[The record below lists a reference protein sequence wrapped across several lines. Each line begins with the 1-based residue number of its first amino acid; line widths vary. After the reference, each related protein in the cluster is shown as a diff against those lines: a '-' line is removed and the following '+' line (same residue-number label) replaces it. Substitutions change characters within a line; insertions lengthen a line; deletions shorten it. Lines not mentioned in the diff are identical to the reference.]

1 VVFYQIEYKDTGMRG
16 LQGKA
21 AVVTGGSRGIGKAVV
36 ARLLEEGVQV
46 LFCGR
51 NEKTGTEALE
61 EFEKKYKGKVHFVP
75 ADMEAKE
82 VPEMLV
88 SKGRSLFGEL
98 DFLVNNAFPFT
109 AKAMDAT
116 YEDWM
121 HTYLAGPVAYA
132 RMIAEF
138 SKNRKKKE
146 GAVVCISSISGHIA
160 QPLRWTYNAAK
171 GAVKQLIRCAALDL
185 APYIR
190 VNCLSPAWVKTD
202 EVLKAT
208 PKKTWES
215 TPQAWNE
222 YHILQRLQEPEEI
235 AAVTAFLL
243 SDDAAVVTGADMDA
257 TSGYLA
263 MGPEGLGKTA
273 NFAGSA

>member
-1 VVFYQIEYKDTGMRG
+1 MKG
-16 LQGKA
+16 LNGKA

-36 ARLLEEGVQV
+36 ERLLEEGVRV

-51 NEKTGTEALE
+51 NEKTGLE
-61 EFEKKYKGKVHFVP
+61 TLAGFKGQYGDKAAFM
-75 ADMEAKE
+75 ACDMEEKDTPA
-82 VPEMLV
+82 MLI

-109 AKAMDAT
+109 AKALDAT
-116 YEDWM
+116 YEDWAHVFM
-121 HTYLAGPVAYA
+121 AGPAAYA

-138 SKNRKKKE
+138 AARRTKKE
-146 GAVVCISSISGHIA
+146 GAVVCVSSISGHIS
-160 QPLRWTYNAAK
+160 QPFRWTYNAAK

-185 APYIR
+185 APAIR
-190 VNCLSPAWVKTD
+190 VNCISPAWVKTD

-208 PKKTWES
+208 PKGTWES

-222 YHILQRLQEPEEI
+222 YHMLQKLQEPSDI
-235 AAVTAFLL
+235 AASVAFLL
-243 SDDAAVVTGADMDA
+243 SDDAAVITGHDLFAD
-257 TSGYLA
+257 SGYLA

-273 NFAGSA
+273 NYAGSV

>member
-1 VVFYQIEYKDTGMRG
+1 MRG
-16 LQGKA
+16 LKGKL
-21 AVVTGGSRGIGKAVV
+21 AVVTGGSRGIGKAIVD
-36 ARLLEEGVQV
+36 RLLEEDVKV

-51 NEKTGTEALE
+51 NEQVGQETLH
-61 EFEKKYKGKVHFVP
+61 EFTSKYGGKAAFIA
-75 ADMEAKE
+75 ADMEDKNTPVKLFAKCKE
-82 VPEMLV
+82 LY
-88 SKGRSLFGEL
+88 GEP

-121 HTYLAGPVAYA
+121 HTFMAGPAAYA

-138 SKNRKKKE
+138 AARTTKKE

-160 QPLRWTYNAAK
+160 QPLRWTYNVAK

-185 APYIR
+185 APAIR

-208 PKKTWES
+208 PQKTWES
-215 TPQAWNE
+215 APEAWND
-222 YHILQRLQEPEEI
+222 YHMLQRLQEPGEI
-235 AAVTAFLL
+235 AAVTAYLL
-243 SDDAAVVTGADMDA
+243 SDDASVVTGHDMDA

-273 NFAGSA
+273 SYAGSD

>member
-1 VVFYQIEYKDTGMRG
+1 VKG
-16 LQGKA
+16 LKGKIA
-21 AVVTGGSRGIGKAVV
+21 IVTGGSRGIGKAIVN
-36 ARLLEEGVQV
+36 RLLEEDVRV

-51 NEKTGTEALE
+51 DQKTGENTLA
-61 EFEKKYKGKVHFVP
+61 EFKKKYGDKVAFIA
-75 ADMEAKE
+75 ADMEGRETPAKLFAKVKE
-82 VPEMLV
+82 VY
-88 SKGRSLFGEL
+88 GEP

-116 YEDWM
+116 YDDWI
-121 HTYLAGPVAYA
+121 HTFMAGPAAYA

-138 SKNRKKKE
+138 AGRKTKKE
-146 GAVVCISSISGHIA
+146 GAIVCISSISGHIA

-185 APYIR
+185 APAIR

-208 PKKTWES
+208 PDKTWES

-222 YHILQRLQEPEEI
+222 YHMLERLQEPSEI

-243 SDDAAVVTGADMDA
+243 SDDAGVVTGHDMDA

-273 NFAGSA
+273 SFAGSS

>member
-1 VVFYQIEYKDTGMRG
+1 VKG
-16 LQGKA
+16 LKGKIA
-21 AVVTGGSRGIGKAVV
+21 IVTGGSRGIGKAIVD
-36 ARLLEEGVQV
+36 RLLEEDVNV

-51 NEKTGTEALE
+51 DQKTGENTLA
-61 EFEKKYKGKVHFVP
+61 EFKKKYGDKVSFIP
-75 ADMEAKE
+75 ADMEDRDTPTKLFAKTKE
-82 VPEMLV
+82 V
-88 SKGRSLFGEL
+88 FGEP
-98 DFLVNNAFPFT
+98 DYLVNNAFPFT

-116 YEDWM
+116 YDDWI
-121 HTYLAGPVAYA
+121 HTFMAGPAAYA

-138 SKNRKKKE
+138 SGRTTKKE

-185 APYIR
+185 APAIR

-222 YHILQRLQEPEEI
+222 YHMLQKLQEPREI
-235 AAVTAFLL
+235 AAVTAYLL
-243 SDDAAVVTGADMDA
+243 SDDACVVTGHDMDA

-273 NFAGSA
+273 SFAGSN